1 MKISDFILTGE
12 KNAISNKQVA
22 VLAKCTPREVRR
34 LVEQARQEGE
44 PICSCDNGYFIAET
58 TDELRRMLRKHYHQI
73 NTMIATAKGLEHAL
87 LEMSE

>member
-1 MKISDFILTGE
+1 MKISDYIPTGE
-12 KNAISNKQVA
+12 ANAISNKQVA

-58 TDELRRMLRKHYHQI
+58 ADELRRMLKKHYHQI
-73 NTMIATAKGLEHAL
+73 NTMIATAKGLEFAL
-87 LEMSE
+87 SEMDE

>member
-1 MKISDFILTGE
+1 MKISDYILTGE

-22 VLAKCTPREVRR
+22 VLAKCTPREIRR

-58 TDELRRMLRKHYHQI
+58 ADELRRMLRKHYHQI

>member
-1 MKISDFILTGE
+1 MKITDYILTGE

-58 TDELRRMLRKHYHQI
+58 ADELRRMLRKHYHQI

>member
-1 MKISDFILTGE
+1 MKISDYIPTGE
-12 KNAISNKQVA
+12 ANAISNKQVA

-58 TDELRRMLRKHYHQI
+58 ADELRRMLRKHYHQI
-73 NTMIATAKGLEHAL
+73 NTMIATARGLEHAL